1 LDGAGITCN
10 RNQIPGDPRSPFVTS
25 GLRLG
30 TPAMTTAGMG
40 EPEMGEVAALVGRAL
55 RGREDESALAAV
67 ADEVRVLCA
76 KFPPYP
82 PVGH

>member
-1 LDGAGITCN
+1 
-10 RNQIPGDPRSPFVTS
+10 
-25 GLRLG
+25 
-30 TPAMTTAGMG
+30 MTTAGMG

-55 RGREDESALAAV
+55 RGRDDESALAAV